1 MARAFSEYRFDN
13 LARSLYEL
21 VWDEYC
27 DWYVELAKVQM
38 HGGNEAQQRATRRT
52 LVRVLES
59 ILRLAHPVMPF
70 ITEELWQIVSP
81 LANKSGPS
89 IMLQIY
95 PQSDAT
101 RIDETAERDIH
112 TLKQLINACRTL
124 RSEMNLKPGQ
134 KVPLIAEG
142 DASQLAAYAPYM
154 AALARLTEVQIVDA
168 LPTADAPVSIV
179 GAFKLMLKVEIDK
192 AAEKLR
198 LEKERVRIVGEI
210 AKSNAKLSNASFV
223 DRAPPAVIAQER
235 ERLAKFE
242 ATLADIDAQLAKLA

>member
-1 MARAFSEYRFDN
+1 MLF
-13 LARSLYEL
+13 RS
-21 VWDEYC
+21 
-27 DWYVELAKVQM
+27 
-38 HGGNEAQQRATRRT
+38 
-52 LVRVLES
+52 
-59 ILRLAHPVMPF
+59 
-70 ITEELWQIVSP
+70 
-81 LANKSGPS
+81 
-89 IMLQIY
+89 
-95 PQSDAT
+95 
-101 RIDETAERDIH
+101 
-112 TLKQLINACRTL
+112 L

-142 DASQLAAYAPYM
+142 DASQLTAYAPYM

-198 LEKERVRIVGEI
+198 LEKERARVAGEI
-210 AKSNAKLSNASFV
+210 AKANTKLSNASFV

-242 ATLADIDAQLAKLA
+242 ATLADIDMQLGKLT